1 MSITNISIIPVYNN
15 IFDKH
20 RDKIDYHPEGF
31 TDYSNFIQLDRQPD
45 YILTS
50 ENELYYFYRSS
61 VTFNFYNTDILDQVI
76 MKKVSEGINQTLA
89 LNHDYTLTKKAGCY
103 QFLVTFLHNHLYSSC
118 YYGYHGYQHSKT
130 ITFNIRIIPDYDFS
144 QGLNAVTLNY
154 ISNGDHNYAYPA
166 DVDNAY

>member
-1 MSITNISIIPVYNN
+1 MSITNIRIIPDYHN

-20 RDKIDYHPEGF
+20 RNTIHYAKGF

-103 QFLVTFLHNHLYSSC
+103 QFLVTFLHNDFYSSC
-118 YYGYHGYQHSKT
+118 YYGHKGHLAKT

-144 QGLNAVTLNY
+144 QGLNAVTLDY
-154 ISNGDHNYAYPA
+154 ISSYYNNNYSPTTDTRIGDY
-166 DVDNAY
+166 